1 MIQKINRLIQ
11 NQTSSDIK
19 NCGNVRTFTY
29 LNSLFN
35 GNKIKMKPIP
45 KILTSIL
52 FLIIIFNLISHQPWS
67 SALRQCWA
75 QSDPCCCKKKKSGRN
90 MKSWLK
96 IRMISTQENGQ
107 TFSKWMY
114 SMTVPVFRTCSRLVL
129 LLFQNKCGNRS
140 ALVVN
145 CQTDM
150 MSFCLGPKSLNNPN
164 HSKT

>member
-75 QSDPCCCKKKKSGRN
+75 QSDPCCCKKKKREKYEVLVKNTNDFHTRKRPNLFEVNVFHDSSGL
-90 MKSWLK
+90 SDLF
-96 IRMISTQENGQ
+96 Q
-107 TFSKWMY
+107 
-114 SMTVPVFRTCSRLVL
+114 TCSFAFPKQMWKPVST
-129 LLFQNKCGNRS
+129 C
-140 ALVVN
+140 
-145 CQTDM
+145 CQ
-150 MSFCLGPKSLNNPN
+150 LPN
-164 HSKT
+164 WHDVILSRAQIAE